1 MPFGFA
7 GGLYDPLTKLVHF
20 GYRDY
25 DPYTGKW
32 TAKDPIG
39 FAGGDSN
46 LYGYVL
52 NDPVNLVDLLG
63 LKTWGEQIATMHGA
77 YNGDPEEFNKQIL
90 RNEQFRKDDAFRAQQ
105 TMFEFAKGLDN
116 VSMICTV
123 ASAATASAGQEE
135 LAGPFWLG
143 AYLTEMLSNSIK
155 DSSQFTTTRHLMID
169 VITSPIDAEMPMVGG
184 AINNGL
190 KIY

>member
-1 MPFGFA
+1 MHYNQVGSLIAISDNNGNIIKQIEYDSYGNILNDSNPSFEVPFGFA

-20 GYRDY
+20 GFRDY

-52 NDPVNLVDLLG
+52 NDPVNLVDVLG

-77 YNGDPEEFNKQIL
+77 YNGDPKAFNERIL
-90 RNEQFRKDDAFRAQQ
+90 RKEQMQK
-105 TMFEFAKGLDN
+105 
-116 VSMICTV
+116 IC
-123 ASAATASAGQEE
+123 
-135 LAGPFWLG
+135 
-143 AYLTEMLSNSIK
+143 
-155 DSSQFTTTRHLMID
+155 
-169 VITSPIDAEMPMVGG
+169 
-184 AINNGL
+184 
-190 KIY
+190 